1 MIKVED
7 KIIENKNAEE
17 VKKEENKN
25 IRSILYGNIDVSVE
39 TMDKFLVV
47 LFIAM
52 ILSLIF
58 GIVM

>member
-1 MIKVED
+1 MED
-7 KIIENKNAEE
+7 KIIESKNIEE
-17 VKKEENKN
+17 VKKEEKKS

-58 GIVM
+58 GIVL

>member
-1 MIKVED
+1 MED
-7 KIIENKNAEE
+7 KIIESKNVEE
-17 VKKEENKN
+17 VKKEEKKS

-58 GIVM
+58 GIVL

>member
-1 MIKVED
+1 VED
-7 KIIENKNAEE
+7 KIIESKNVEE
-17 VKKEENKN
+17 VKKEEKKS

-58 GIVM
+58 GIVL

>member
-1 MIKVED
+1 MED

-17 VKKEENKN
+17 VKKEEKKS

-58 GIVM
+58 GIVL